1 MEKLVTQKKD
11 CYGCTACVSIC
22 PKDAIKMVQ
31 DMEGFYYPSIDK
43 DKCVDCG
50 LCHKVCPHY
59 QQPFFHQ
66 EQSFGAAKHKEQ
78 TIVANSSSGGIFTA
92 LSDAILKMQGI
103 VYGCCFDD
111 CFRVVHRRAV
121 NAQERD
127 SFLGSKYVQS
137 NVTGIFEAVAKDLL
151 AGLLVMFV
159 GSPCQVAGLKNYIN
173 IKHIRT
179 EQLLLCD
186 FICHG
191 ASSPA
196 AWEAYVKYLE
206 DSHKCKLEK
215 YHFRNK
221 KDGWHNPYPLI
232 VLDGKDYSLRYRYQE
247 SYFLLY
253 RSCMINRPS
262 CYACQFTSY
271 NRCSDITLG
280 DFWNIRKFA
289 PQMDDNTGVSE
300 LLINTETGRKWVE
313 ECKDAI
319 SLMECTKQDVWQPHL
334 KYPNEIPKNRSKFWE
349 YYQNHSF
356 AEVISK
362 YGQGSFISKC
372 KQHLT
377 PILTNLGLY
386 TFAGKVYQ
394 YLFVRKGHN

>member
-151 AGLLVMFV
+151 AG
-159 GSPCQVAGLKNYIN
+159 
-173 IKHIRT
+173 
-179 EQLLLCD
+179 
-186 FICHG
+186 
-191 ASSPA
+191 
-196 AWEAYVKYLE
+196 
-206 DSHKCKLEK
+206 
-215 YHFRNK
+215 
-221 KDGWHNPYPLI
+221 
-232 VLDGKDYSLRYRYQE
+232 
-247 SYFLLY
+247 
-253 RSCMINRPS
+253 
-262 CYACQFTSY
+262 
-271 NRCSDITLG
+271 
-280 DFWNIRKFA
+280 
-289 PQMDDNTGVSE
+289 
-300 LLINTETGRKWVE
+300 
-313 ECKDAI
+313 
-319 SLMECTKQDVWQPHL
+319 
-334 KYPNEIPKNRSKFWE
+334 
-349 YYQNHSF
+349 
-356 AEVISK
+356 
-362 YGQGSFISKC
+362 
-372 KQHLT
+372 
-377 PILTNLGLY
+377 
-386 TFAGKVYQ
+386 
-394 YLFVRKGHN
+394 